1 MISPD
6 NKKLHALLILHEGLK
21 LETYLCPAGKLTI
34 GVGHNLEAR
43 PIPGLSRGSKITRE
57 RAMEILT
64 DDLRGVV
71 EEIPRRAPWV
81 EELDEVRQAVLV
93 DMAFNMGVWGLFRF
107 KGFLRDLQ
115 EGGFTGDSREMFK
128 SRWAYQVGD
137 GPGKRR
143 DRVDRLAEMI
153 ETGEW
158 PKEISV

>member
-6 NKKLHALLILHEGLK
+6 TKKLHALLILHEGLK

-64 DDLRGVV
+64 DDLRDFV
-71 EEIPRRAPWV
+71 EEIRRRIPWA

-93 DMAFNMGVWGLFRF
+93 DMAFNMGAAGLLKF
-107 KGFLRDLQ
+107 KRFLRNLQ
-115 EGGFTGDSREMFK
+115 EGCFAGASVEMFR

-153 ETGEW
+153 ETGQW
-158 PKEISV
+158 PREIIV